1 MYYPEI
7 HLPVPEGS
15 RFERN
20 SPNGDKVE
28 YLRYRVRSYRDEN
41 GKKKHERIFLGRIFK
56 DSETE
61 LEYLCPSD
69 DYYLKY
75 KKEPLPAGGAVIK
88 KRGRPKSVNKPT
100 KTYIEQQE
108 AIGFGYMLACHKIV
122 KELKLDELLKDAFG
136 NLANSIIAVGAFFAA
151 GAPGGLTNIDH
162 FTKKNMCFTS
172 KIINSDDL
180 SDLYSDLHQSMRDEF
195 FRNWIKLC
203 CANDCVCYDVT
214 SISNYSER
222 MPFVAWGYNRDK
234 ETLPQFNVGMFCTIK
249 SKMPLYFC
257 QYNGNI
263 NDFTNF
269 PYVINQAKQVG
280 IGSDSKLTLV
290 VDGGFSVPET
300 IENAVKNGFELIVGA
315 PCDFGVKIKESL
327 LAWRRSSSN
336 ADAHI
341 FRRGS
346 ESIRYYEEPITIG
359 RVKSRLILYKSP
371 LATIAQETSLTT
383 LVNRLESELNDRNWI
398 SSSGEDKFKP
408 FFNISQ
414 RDDKGFD
421 FKLNDSVFKEALQ
434 LCGCFALFCTR
445 KDLDSEQILSL
456 YRDKDYVEK
465 AFAALK
471 NDILNERM
479 YTKSFDSTN
488 GKLFLA
494 FIGLIIRK
502 ALESKLRAFLNK
514 NRIGLDSAIDRL
526 SDISCRKD
534 GEAWILDKALTKQQ
548 KEMIEILQLPLSY
561 LNQI

>member
-15 RFERN
+15 HFERN
-20 SPNGDKVE
+20 APNGDGVF

-41 GKKKHERIFLGRIFK
+41 GKKKHERIFLGKIFK
-56 DSETE
+56 DQETG

-75 KKEPLPAGGAVIK
+75 KKEPLPVGAVIR
-88 KRGRPKSVNKPT
+88 KRGRPKQTNKPT
-100 KTYIEQQE
+100 KTYFEQQDS
-108 AIGFGYMLACHKIV
+108 IGFGYMLACHKIV
-122 KELKLDELLKDAFG
+122 KDLKLDELLKDAFG
-136 NLANSIIAVGAFFAA
+136 NLATSIIAVGSFFAA

-172 KIINSDDL
+172 KIISSDDL
-180 SDLYSDLHQSMRDEF
+180 CDLYSNLHQSMRDDF

-234 ETLPQFNVGMFCTIK
+234 EALPQFNVGMFCTIK
-249 SKMPLYFC
+249 SKMPVYFC

-290 VDGGFSVPET
+290 IDGGFAVPET
-300 IENAVKNGFELIVGA
+300 IENAVKNGFDLIVGA
-315 PCDFGVKIKESL
+315 PCDFGVRIKESL
-327 LAWRRSSSN
+327 LAWRRNSSK

-341 FRRGS
+341 IRRGT
-346 ESIRYYEEPITIG
+346 ESIRYYEEPMTIG
-359 RVKSRLILYKSP
+359 RVKTRLILYKSP
-371 LATIAQETSLTT
+371 LAAIAQETSLTT

-398 SSSGEDKFKP
+398 SSSGEEKFKP
-408 FFNISQ
+408 FFFFFQ
-414 RDDKGFD
+414 REDKGFD
-421 FKLNDSVFKEALQ
+421 FKLDDHVFKESLQ

-445 KDLDSEQILSL
+445 KDLDSEQVLSL

-502 ALESKLRAFLNK
+502 TLESKLRAYLNK

-534 GEAWILDKALTKQQ
+534 GETWILDKALTKQQ
-548 KEMIEILQLPLSY
+548 KELVEILQLPVSY